1 MRIDL
6 IDAGKATLVGIA
18 WIGSIIGMTEL
29 LSRLEDKWTK
39 KHGSI
44 QILRDR
50 RKIIRSKDKQDRNG
64 TSGNRKKN

>member
-1 MRIDL
+1 MRFDFV
-6 IDAGKATLVGIA
+6 DAGKAALLGIA
-18 WIGSIIGMTEL
+18 CIGSIIGLTEL
-29 LSRLEDKWTK
+29 LSRLEYKWIK

-64 TSGNRKKN
+64 TSGNRKKI